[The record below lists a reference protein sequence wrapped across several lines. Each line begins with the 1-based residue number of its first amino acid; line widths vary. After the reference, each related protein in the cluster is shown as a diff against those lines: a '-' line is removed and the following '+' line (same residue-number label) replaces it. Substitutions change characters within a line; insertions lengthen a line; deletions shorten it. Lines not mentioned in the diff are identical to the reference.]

1 MTCCFW
7 ERIFTPNYK
16 KIRAHKDPD
25 FLHHADSEETCRSL
39 SFHHGDNIAECAE
52 HISRQENV
60 IYMSIYVFRL
70 ELLERECWVIMM
82 LFDHQVYEILR
93 KILNLLWNAV
103 KSEMRNFH
111 LDIGEIHL
119 AIEQN
124 LADFLS
130 VLGEEVQLFSVFG
143 ESLRHLFNS
152 FSMGEVDVEGSEV
165 LPRFVAAREMLPAAS
180 DVVDCFGIIDSKI
193 HHDVYLLSLFIISS
207 LR

>member
-39 SFHHGDNIAECAE
+39 SFHHGDNIAECVE

-70 ELLERECWVIMM
+70 ELLERDCWVIMM

-93 KILNLLWNAV
+93 KILDLLWNVV
-103 KSEMRNFH
+103 KSEMRSSR
-111 LDIGEIHL
+111 LDIGEIHPD
-119 AIEQN
+119 IVEN
-124 LADFLS
+124 LADFFS
-130 VLGEEVQLFSVFG
+130 VLGEDVQLFSVFG
-143 ESLRHLFNS
+143 ESSCHLFNS
-152 FSMGEVDVEGSEV
+152 FFYGSG
-165 LPRFVAAREMLPAAS
+165 RCRR
-180 DVVDCFGIIDSKI
+180 
-193 HHDVYLLSLFIISS
+193 
-207 LR
+207 LRSAPTICGSP

>member
-119 AIEQN
+119 AIVEN
-124 LADFLS
+124 LADFFS
-130 VLGEEVQLFSVFG
+130 VLGEDVQLFSVFG
-143 ESLRHLFNS
+143 ESFRHLFNS

>member
-111 LDIGEIHL
+111 L
-119 AIEQN
+119 AIVEN
-124 LADFLS
+124 LADFFS
-130 VLGEEVQLFSVFG
+130 VLGEDVQLFSVFG
-143 ESLRHLFNS
+143 ESFRHLFNS
-152 FSMGEVDVEGSEV
+152 FSMGEADVEGSEV

-193 HHDVYLLSLFIISS
+193 HHKEKIVQITKKIEE
-207 LR
+207 R